1 MKRQEQILEGLQALE
16 IDNGNTLEIP
26 DQSIEEVGNEDLGA
40 WEYDE
45 SGPTSEELNS
55 DQFKLDESEVRD
67 SEVCDS
73 EGWDNET
80 LISSLASA
88 TNPLVLSIHLK
99 SQSTCLREIL
109 LC

>member
-55 DQFKLDESEVRD
+55 DQFELEESEVGD

-73 EGWDNET
+73 EGWDSEGWDNET
-80 LISSLASA
+80 S
-88 TNPLVLSIHLK
+88 VLGEAEH
-99 SQSTCLREIL
+99 EIED
-109 LC
+109 